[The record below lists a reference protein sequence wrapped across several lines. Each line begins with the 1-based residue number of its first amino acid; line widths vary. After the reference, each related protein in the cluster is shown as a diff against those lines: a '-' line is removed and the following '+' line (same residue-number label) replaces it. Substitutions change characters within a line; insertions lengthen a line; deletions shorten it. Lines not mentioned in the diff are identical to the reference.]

1 LGEKIYLWQKNTT
14 NKIKQMS
21 SQQELQELTRLLRI
35 EREEEIRQYE
45 QLIKETTVQERVKNG
60 SCWFPVQ
67 VENSG
72 WSLGEHPFILVE
84 RHKGRDAQHK
94 IRAGSVVSIF
104 GEVFLANSNEMEE
117 KGVVHFVDKNR
128 MKIIFYGNELPSW
141 VLHNR
146 IGIQLA
152 FDERSY
158 VEMERAIKTVQTAK
172 GNRLAE
178 LREILLGYEPA
189 RFRRLDYSYEIPQLN
204 HSQNL
209 AVEQVITAEDVAI
222 LHGPPGTGKTTT
234 LVQAI
239 RQLSKTEG
247 TILVCAPS
255 NPATDLLTERIAA
268 EGLRVVRVGN
278 LSRIDESLLI
288 HTIEGILDNMPE
300 MNDVKKMRVEANK
313 FFKKADKFHRSFGPK
328 ERAERDAARSE
339 AKQILYQARM
349 LEEYLTEKV
358 FNEADVITCTLVSSM
373 NSHLEKRIF
382 HTVVIDEAA
391 QALEAATW
399 IPIIKA
405 ERVVLAGDPFQLPPT
420 VKSMEAAKLGLSV
433 TLLEKCVKRLDRIQ
447 LLDTQYRMNEIIMGF
462 SNKLFYHNQLKAHES
477 VAHWL
482 INLQGQDDTRPLE
495 FIDTAGCSFDEH
507 TNDETLSHYNPEEY
521 FILRQHLDNLLT
533 LAGEEHKNL
542 SIGIVSPY
550 REQVVMMQDKMRTD
564 FDHFPEADID
574 IDTIDS
580 FQGQERDIIYITMVR
595 SNPQGEIGFLK
606 DTRRMNVAMTRA
618 RKKLIIIGDS
628 ATLAHFSFY
637 SQLLDYAEKHDGYAT
652 AWEWL

>member
-1 LGEKIYLWQKNTT
+1 
-14 NKIKQMS
+14 
-21 SQQELQELTRLLRI
+21 
-35 EREEEIRQYE
+35 
-45 QLIKETTVQERVKNG
+45 
-60 SCWFPVQ
+60 
-67 VENSG
+67 
-72 WSLGEHPFILVE
+72 
-84 RHKGRDAQHK
+84 
-94 IRAGSVVSIF
+94 
-104 GEVFLANSNEMEE
+104 
-117 KGVVHFVDKNR
+117 
-128 MKIIFYGNELPSW
+128 
-141 VLHNR
+141 
-146 IGIQLA
+146 
-152 FDERSY
+152 
-158 VEMERAIKTVQTAK
+158 
-172 GNRLAE
+172 
-178 LREILLGYEPA
+178 
-189 RFRRLDYSYEIPQLN
+189 
-204 HSQNL
+204 
-209 AVEQVITAEDVAI
+209 
-222 LHGPPGTGKTTT
+222 
-234 LVQAI
+234 
-239 RQLSKTEG
+239 
-247 TILVCAPS
+247 
-255 NPATDLLTERIAA
+255 
-268 EGLRVVRVGN
+268 
-278 LSRIDESLLI
+278 
-288 HTIEGILDNMPE
+288 

>member
-1 LGEKIYLWQKNTT
+1 LANKQK
-14 NKIKQMS
+14 KQMS

-104 GEVFLANSNEMEE
+104 GEVFLSNSSEMEE

-288 HTIEGILDNMPE
+288 HTIEGILDSMPE

>member
-288 HTIEGILDNMPE
+288 HTIEGILDSMPE

>member
-1 LGEKIYLWQKNTT
+1 
-14 NKIKQMS
+14 MS

-67 VENSG
+67 VENNG

-104 GEVFLANSNEMEE
+104 GEVFLSNSNEMEE

-158 VEMERAIKTVQTAK
+158 IEMERAIKTVQTAK

-204 HSQNL
+204 HSQNQ

-288 HTIEGILDNMPE
+288 HTIEGILDSMPE

-399 IPIIKA
+399 IPILKA

-462 SNKLFYHNQLKAHES
+462 SNKIFYHNQLKAHES

-507 TNDETLSHYNPEEY
+507 TNDETLSHFNPEEY

-533 LAGEEHKNL
+533 LAGEEHKNM

-628 ATLAHFSFY
+628 ATLANHSFY

>member
-1 LGEKIYLWQKNTT
+1 
-14 NKIKQMS
+14 MS

-67 VENSG
+67 VENNG

-104 GEVFLANSNEMEE
+104 GEVFLSNSNEMEE

-158 VEMERAIKTVQTAK
+158 IEMERAIKTVQTAK

-204 HSQNL
+204 HSQNQ

-268 EGLRVVRVGN
+268 KGLRVVRVGN

-288 HTIEGILDNMPE
+288 HTIEGILDSMPE

-399 IPIIKA
+399 IPILKA

-420 VKSMEAAKLGLSV
+420 VKSMEAAKLGLSI

-462 SNKLFYHNQLKAHES
+462 SNKIFYHNQLKAHES

-507 TNDETLSHYNPEEY
+507 TNDETLSHFNPEEY

-533 LAGEEHKNL
+533 LAGEDHKNI

-564 FDHFPEADID
+564 FDHFPQADID

-628 ATLAHFSFY
+628 ATLAHNSFY
-637 SQLLDYAEKHDGYAT
+637 SQLLDYAEKHDGYTT

>member
-1 LGEKIYLWQKNTT
+1 
-14 NKIKQMS
+14 MS

-67 VENSG
+67 VENNG

-104 GEVFLANSNEMEE
+104 GEVFLSNSNEMEE

-158 VEMERAIKTVQTAK
+158 IEMERAIKTVQTAK

-204 HSQNL
+204 HSQNQ

-288 HTIEGILDNMPE
+288 HTIEGILDSMPE

-399 IPIIKA
+399 IPILKA

-420 VKSMEAAKLGLSV
+420 VKSMEAAKLGLSI

-462 SNKLFYHNQLKAHES
+462 SNKIFYHNQLKAHES

-507 TNDETLSHYNPEEY
+507 TNDETLSHFNPEEY

-533 LAGEEHKNL
+533 LAGEDHKNI

-564 FDHFPEADID
+564 FDHFPQADID

-628 ATLAHFSFY
+628 ATLAHNSFY
-637 SQLLDYAEKHDGYAT
+637 SQLLDYAEKHDGYTT

>member
-1 LGEKIYLWQKNTT
+1 MWHK
-14 NKIKQMS
+14 KIKMS
-21 SQQELQELTRLLRI
+21 AHQELEELSRLLQI

-67 VENSG
+67 VDSTG
-72 WSLGEHPFILVE
+72 WSLGEHPYILVE
-84 RHKGRDAQHK
+84 RQKGRDAQHK
-94 IRAGSVVSIF
+94 IRAGAVVSVF
-104 GEVFLANSNEMEE
+104 GEVFLSKNNEMEE

-128 MKIIFYGNELPSW
+128 MKIIFYGSELPSW

-146 IGIQLA
+146 IGVQLG

-158 VEMERAIKTVQTAK
+158 IEMERAIKTVKTAK
-172 GNRLAE
+172 NSRLAE
-178 LREILLGYEPA
+178 LREILLGYAPA
-189 RFRRLDYSYEIPQLN
+189 QFELSKFSYELPQLN
-204 HSQNL
+204 NSQNK
-209 AVEQVITAEDVAI
+209 AVAQVIQAHDVAI

-278 LSRIDESLLI
+278 ISRIDESLLQ
-288 HTIEGILDNMPE
+288 HTIDGILDVMPE
-300 MNDVKKMRVEANK
+300 MQEVKKLRIEADK
-313 FFKKADKFHRSFGPK
+313 CFRKADKFHRSFGPK
-328 ERAERDAARSE
+328 ERAERDDARRD
-339 AKQILYQARM
+339 AKQIQHQARM
-349 LEEYLTEKV
+349 LEDYLTDKV

-373 NSHLEKRIF
+373 SSYLEKRTF
-382 HTVVIDEAA
+382 RTVVIDEAA

-399 IPIIKA
+399 IPILKA

-420 VKSMEAAKLGLSV
+420 VKSMQAAKMGLSI
-433 TLLEKCVKRLDRIQ
+433 TLLEKCVKRLPKIQ
-447 LLDTQYRMNEIIMGF
+447 LLDTQYRMNETIMGF
-462 SNKLFYHNQLKAHES
+462 SNTMFYHDQLQAHES
-477 VAHWL
+477 VANWRL
-482 INLQGQDDTRPLE
+482 ELQGQRDERPIE
-495 FIDTAGCSFDEH
+495 FIDTAGCGFDEQ
-507 TNDETLSHYNPEEY
+507 TNEETLSHYNEEEY

-533 LAGEEHKNL
+533 LAGEARTNI
-542 SIGIVSPY
+542 SIGVVSPY
-550 REQVVMMQDKMRTD
+550 REQVVTMQQKMRDD
-564 FDHFPEADID
+564 FDHYPDAQID

-580 FQGQERDIIYITMVR
+580 FQGQERDVIYISMVR
-595 SNPQGEIGFLK
+595 CNSQAEIGFLK

-628 ATLAHFSFY
+628 ATLGHFPFY
-637 SQLLDYAEKHDGYAT
+637 ARLLDYAEKHDGYTT
-652 AWEWL
+652 AWEWM